1 MPARENGV
9 RRAGR
14 TGKRGAQGKGMPIW
28 PFHRS
33 RARQDAEVLLA
44 AVTAASRRPEFYEDG
59 RVPDTMEGRFEL
71 LSVHGGLAMLRLQA
85 DPALRPLA
93 QAFADRLFSLVD
105 AGLRE
110 AGTGDTSVP
119 KRMHKLA
126 GDFYGRLDA
135 YGAALSDPPAL
146 EAALARNV
154 WRLESHPFAQPL
166 AQYVAKVAEAQA
178 GAPISAMF
186 AAEGWPAL

>member
-1 MPARENGV
+1 
-9 RRAGR
+9 
-14 TGKRGAQGKGMPIW
+14 MPIW

-33 RARQDAEVLLA
+33 RADVDAETLVS
-44 AVTAASRRPEFYEDG
+44 AVTAASRRPEFYAPG

-71 LSVHGGLAMLRLQA
+71 MTVHGVLAMLRLQA
-85 DPALRPLA
+85 DPALKSLA
-93 QAFADRLFSLVD
+93 QSFIDRLFSLFD

-110 AGTGDTSVP
+110 AGASDTAVP

-135 YGAALSDPPAL
+135 YGAALSDPLAL

-154 WRLESHPFAQPL
+154 WRLESHPFAPAL
-166 AQYVAKVAEAQA
+166 AAYVANTAQTQA
-178 GAPISAMF
+178 AAPISAMF
-186 AAEGWPAL
+186 SAEGWPAL